1 LHPPSSADP
10 ARLNQLRGKLQDAV
24 ESKGLIP

>member
-1 LHPPSSADP
+1 MHPPSTAGP
-10 ARLNQLRGKLQDAV
+10 ARLNQLRGKLQDAI